1 MASRPDDWLPL
12 VSPDARVGPVHLGSS
27 PPPVAEAVP
36 ARHPLAA
43 FRDTRLRH
51 RVHGAALMLVGGAS
65 VSTGLLVVG
74 GGLAGHSPTP

>member
-1 MASRPDDWLPL
+1 MASR
-12 VSPDARVGPVHLGSS
+12 PVHLGS
-27 PPPVAEAVP
+27 PPGPVADAVP

-51 RVHGAALMLVGGAS
+51 RVHGVALMLVGGAG

-74 GGLAGHSPTP
+74 GDLATIVGAGMGVHGLYLCRP